1 MFSLAPHE
9 KCTYEHYCLLPEGDR
24 RELIEGELLVT
35 PAPSEKHQRYSGNLS
50 FELRLHLEA
59 RPAGVLYSA
68 PFDVILDLH
77 NVVQPDIVLIL
88 LEHRDRIAPEGLRGA
103 PDLVVEI
110 LSPGT
115 SSRDLVYK
123 RHIYHRFKIPEY
135 WILDPEKDQL
145 HRLLWEEKGY
155 SEQVF
160 QGDETLETP
169 LLPGMQLSLPR
180 IFR

>member
-35 PAPSEKHQRYSGNLS
+35 PAPSEQHQRYSGNLG
-50 FELRLHLEA
+50 FELRLFLDA
-59 RPAGVLYSA
+59 NPSGVLYHA

-88 LEHRDRIAPEGLRGA
+88 DQHRDRIVPEGLRGA

-123 RHIYHRFKIPEY
+123 RHIYHRFKVPEY
-135 WILDPEKDQL
+135 WIVDPENDQL
-145 HRLLWEEKGY
+145 RCLLWEEKGY
-155 SEQVF
+155 SEKVF
-160 QGDETLETP
+160 EKDDTIQTL
-169 LLPGMQLSLPR
+169 LLPGFELSLPR
-180 IFR
+180 VFR